1 MEMLG
6 KFAFIKHLKFLMVK
20 SVIIAELKDKQPRNI
35 CSMLKGVNFLNL

>member
-20 SVIIAELKDKQPRNI
+20 SVINRVKRQTAKKHLQHVKR
-35 CSMLKGVNFLNL
+35 S